1 MARIRHIEVTNFRG
15 IRRLTWVPNGGI
27 NCLIGPGD
35 SGKSTVLD
43 AIDWCVGA
51 RRTLSPT
58 DADFHLLQTQEPIQI
73 DITLGDLDG
82 ALRNI
87 EAYGVF
93 LRGFNA
99 ATGQIEDEP
108 AAALETVLTVQL
120 KMGDDLEPHWQ
131 LLSDRALLQGVTR
144 NLSWA
149 DRVRIAPVR
158 IGSYAAHHLGW
169 QKGSILTRISDE
181 KADAKAALAVAARE
195 ARESFGDNAGKKLEK
210 TLSVVAETADELGI
224 PYGDEVRALLDA
236 HTVSF
241 SGGTISLHDDDG
253 VPLARLGLG
262 SSRLL
267 VAGLQ
272 RRAGA
277 DASIALVDELE
288 HGLEPHR
295 IGRFL
300 QALGSKD
307 DAEPLQVFVTTHS
320 PVVLRELAS
329 DQLFVLRRSKGQ
341 HTVLAAGKTD
351 EVQAALRKSAEAFL
365 GTSVIVCEGATEV
378 GLIRGIDLFRTA
390 SGKASI
396 AALGGVTVDAGG
408 VSKIYRT
415 ARGFQALGYR
425 VATLRDDDK
434 SPDEEDEAEF
444 VREGG
449 TVFKWTTGWAIE
461 DEIFDC
467 VSDEAVRELYGAAL
481 AEHGPS
487 LVRSHLESAFN
498 GAIDPEAW
506 LSDIDDEKRETLAE
520 AAKNGSWFKSI
531 SDMESVAHTII
542 GPDLEYSKRDLT
554 DTIEALF
561 DWFDPEDE

>member
-1 MARIRHIEVTNFRG
+1 MARIRHIEVANFRG
-15 IRRLTWVPNGGI
+15 IQRLTWVPNGGF

-58 DADFHLLQTQEPIQI
+58 DADFHHLKTQEPIQI
-73 DITLGDLDG
+73 DVTLGDLDG
-82 ALRNI
+82 ALRNL
-87 EAYGVF
+87 ETYGVF

-99 ATGQIEDEP
+99 STGEIEDEP
-108 AAALETVLTVQL
+108 AASLETVLTVQL

-131 LLSDRALLQGVTR
+131 LLSDRAVSQGVTR

-169 QKGSILTRISDE
+169 QKGSILTRIYDE
-181 KADAKAALAVAARE
+181 KADAKAALALAARE

-224 PYGDEVRALLDA
+224 PYGGEVRALLDA

-277 DASIALVDELE
+277 EASIALVDELE

-307 DAEPLQVFVTTHS
+307 DTEPLQVFVTTHS

-341 HTVLAAGKTD
+341 HTVLPAGKAD

-365 GTSVIVCEGATEV
+365 GTSVLVCEGATEV

-390 SGKASI
+390 NGKRSI
-396 AALGGVTVDAGG
+396 AALGGVTVDAEG

-434 SPDEEDEAEF
+434 APDEEDEAEF

-449 TVFKWTTGWAIE
+449 SVFKWTEGWAIE
-461 DEIFDC
+461 DEVFDC
-467 VSDEAVRELYGAAL
+467 VSDDAVRELYDAAV
-481 AEHGPS
+481 EVHGTS
-487 LVRSHLESAFN
+487 LIRSHLESAFEA
-498 GAIDPEAW
+498 AIDPEAW
-506 LSDIDDEKRETLAE
+506 LSDLDDEKRDTLAK
-520 AAKNGSWFKSI
+520 AAKKGGWFKSI
-531 SDMESVAHTII
+531 SDMESVARTII

-561 DWFDPEDE
+561 DWVGTEGE